1 VNEQDLYSEAMG
13 LLERVQAL
21 LANARERH
29 ELAEGQARLNAQTVM
44 RQAHEIRKLERL
56 LAVEKQA

>member
-1 VNEQDLYSEAMG
+1 MSDALYSEAMA
-13 LLERVQAL
+13 LLKRAQEI
-21 LANARERH
+21 LANARDRH
-29 ELAEGQARLNAQTVM
+29 EIAEGQARLNAQTVM